1 MPESGGEVKAELPG
15 AWGCVHSR
23 SDRATE
29 AHGQLTERYA
39 FVDAGEAE
47 SLVVLGGDGFMLQ
60 TLHHNLERGLT
71 YFGMNRGTVGFL
83 MNEWSLDG
91 LAGRLAAATSHEIH
105 PLRVQCNQRDGGTRS
120 LIGINEISAIRTSAQ
135 SANLRISVDGT
146 VEMDKLVCDGLLL
159 ATPAGSTA
167 YNLSA
172 HGPVLPLDANLLALT
187 PLNPFRPRRWRG
199 ALLPREAEV
208 HIDVLDP
215 DKRPVGGGADGRE
228 IIDLASMDISEASNM
243 PIRLAFD
250 SDRTLSQRILREQ
263 FE

>member
-1 MPESGGEVKAELPG
+1 VKEELPG

-29 AHGQLTERYA
+29 AYRVLTEHYA
-39 FVDAGEAE
+39 FVDEAE
-47 SLVVLGGDGFMLQ
+47 AEALLVLGGDGFMLQ
-60 TLHHNLERGLT
+60 TLHGNLERGLT

-83 MNEWSLDG
+83 MNDWSPEGVAD
-91 LAGRLAAATSHEIH
+91 RLAAATSHEIH
-105 PLRVQCNQRDGGTRS
+105 PLRVHCNQRDGGTGT
-120 LIGINEISAIRTSAQ
+120 LLGINEISAIRTSAQ
-135 SANLRISVDGT
+135 SANLQISVDGR
-146 VEMDKLVCDGLLL
+146 VEMEKLVCDGLLV

-208 HIDVLDP
+208 HIEVLDP

-228 IIDLASMDISEASNM
+228 ITDLASMDIAEATDM

-250 SDRTLSQRILREQ
+250 TDRTLSQRILREQ

>member
-1 MPESGGEVKAELPG
+1 MKAGLPG

-23 SDRATE
+23 SSRATE
-29 AHGQLTERYA
+29 AHRVLSEHYE
-39 FVDAGEAE
+39 FVDEAE
-47 SLVVLGGDGFMLQ
+47 ADSLVVLGGDGFMLQ
-60 TLHHNLERGLT
+60 TLHANLGRGLQ

-83 MNEWSLDG
+83 MNDWNLEG
-91 LAGRLAAATSHEIH
+91 LADRLAAATSHEIH
-105 PLRVQCNQRDGGTRS
+105 PLRVHCNQRDGGAQT
-120 LIGINEISAIRTSAQ
+120 LLGINEVSAIRTSAQ
-135 SANLRISVDGT
+135 SANLRISVDGN
-146 VEMDKLVCDGLLL
+146 VEMDKLVCDGLLV

-208 HIDVLDP
+208 HVEVLDP

-228 IIDLASMDISEASNM
+228 IVDLASMDISAALDM

-250 SDRTLSQRILREQ
+250 ADRTLSQRILREQ